1 MHIIHMSMWNEFM
14 EFMKKQNVV
23 ALALG
28 LVTGLAAKTLID
40 ALVADLIT
48 PIYKPYIGFLD
59 PKMSVNIGLSQ
70 FMVGDFIQALISFAV
85 ILLVVFIIGKKM
97 GKSL

>member
-1 MHIIHMSMWNEFM
+1 MGMMKDFM
-14 EFMKKQNVV
+14 DFIKKQNVV
-23 ALALG
+23 AVALG

-59 PKMSVNIGLSQ
+59 PKMSVTVGLSQ
-70 FMVGDFIQALISFAV
+70 FMVGDFIQALISFVV
-85 ILLVVFIIGKKM
+85 ILFVVFMIGKQM

>member
-1 MHIIHMSMWNEFM
+1 MGMLQEFM
-14 EFMKKQNVV
+14 DFMKKQNVV

-28 LVTGLAAKTLID
+28 LVIGLAAKTLID

-59 PKMSVNIGLSQ
+59 PAMSIKVGLSE

-85 ILLVVFIIGKKM
+85 ILLVVFIIGKIM

>member
-1 MHIIHMSMWNEFM
+1 MGMLKEFM
-14 EFMKKQNVV
+14 DFIRKQNVV

-28 LVTGLAAKTLID
+28 LVIGLAAKTLID

-48 PIYKPYIGFLD
+48 PIYAPYMGFLD
-59 PKMSVNIGLSQ
+59 PALSIKIGLSE
-70 FMVGDFIQALISFAV
+70 FMVGHFIQALISFAV
-85 ILLVVFIIGKKM
+85 ILLVVFIIGKRM

>member
-1 MHIIHMSMWNEFM
+1 MGMWQEFM

-48 PIYKPYIGFLD
+48 PIYQPYLGFLD
-59 PKMSVNIGLSQ
+59 PTMAIEIGASK
-70 FMVGDFIQALISFAV
+70 FMIGHFIQALISFIV
-85 ILLVVFIIGKKM
+85 ILIVVFIIGKKM

>member
-1 MHIIHMSMWNEFM
+1 MGMMKEFM
-14 EFMKKQNVV
+14 DFIKKQNVV

-59 PKMSVNIGLSQ
+59 PAMSVTLGPSE
-70 FMVGDFIQALISFAV
+70 FMVGHFIQALISFAV
-85 ILLVVFIIGKKM
+85 ILFVVFMIGKRM

>member
-1 MHIIHMSMWNEFM
+1 MGMIKEFM
-14 EFMKKQNVV
+14 DFIKKQNVV
-23 ALALG
+23 AVALG

-59 PKMSVNIGLSQ
+59 PTASVTIGLSK
-70 FMVGDFIQALISFAV
+70 FMVGDFIQALISFLV
-85 ILLVVFIIGKKM
+85 ILLVVFMIGKKM